1 MKYKCPNCGFIFD
14 TKVEKDPDYIPE
26 EPNYINVDKTGATCW
41 YCDYSSEFNEE
52 SWRVKE

>member
-1 MKYKCPNCGFIFD
+1 MIYKCPNCGFVFD

-41 YCDYSSEFNEE
+41 SCDYSSEFNEE
-52 SWRVKE
+52 SWRVKV